1 MKFNKD
7 DFYQFFFLL
16 VVLVSIFYVKDIYY
30 FKGRFDMCEEKN
42 GIYLNNE
49 SCIDTKMYNLLHNQT
64 QPKSTFNSN
73 ITVNI

>member
-7 DFYQFFFLL
+7 DFYQIFFLL

-30 FKGRFDMCEEKN
+30 FKGKYDMCIEKN
-42 GIYLNNE
+42 GIYLYNE
-49 SCIDTKMYNLLHNQT
+49 SCIDVETYNLLYNYT
-64 QPKSTFNSN
+64 KPKYTFNSN